1 MAAAPRSRPLPGGRP
16 GIAER
21 DLAALGPVAPAQFS
35 GAKMAMEMRLPVA
48 RKPLS
53 ESLGRETKK
62 HLVVPGDTITTD
74 TGFMRCVGTWGPGA
88 TKGGCWALHV
98 ARWPQPGPLS
108 PVMKRPRDPER
119 ISRASPLYTA
129 LGCCSLHPV
138 CPRVRLSQRPLG
150 PFSPG
155 LCWPWILV
163 PRPEAQF
170 SEPSSPETWKTGRVR
185 SRGLLVGQRTPDLAS
200 SPSQVHHFG
209 ISTCLG

>member
-1 MAAAPRSRPLPGGRP
+1 MLLPTSLNLSLTVANSDHGRQSTSSHWLLLRGPAPSPERRP

-21 DLAALGPVAPAQFS
+21 DLAALRRVAPAQFI

-74 TGFMRCVGTWGPGA
+74 TGFMRCVGTWGLGA
-88 TKGGCWALHV
+88 TKGGCWARHV

-119 ISRASPLYTA
+119 ISRTSPLYKV
-129 LGCCSLHPV
+129 LGCCSPHPV
-138 CPRVRLSQRPLG
+138 CPRVRLSQTLGALLSRPLLAMDLG
-150 PFSPG
+150 
-155 LCWPWILV
+155 
-163 PRPEAQF
+163 
-170 SEPSSPETWKTGRVR
+170 SS
-185 SRGLLVGQRTPDLAS
+185 A
-200 SPSQVHHFG
+200 
-209 ISTCLG
+209 